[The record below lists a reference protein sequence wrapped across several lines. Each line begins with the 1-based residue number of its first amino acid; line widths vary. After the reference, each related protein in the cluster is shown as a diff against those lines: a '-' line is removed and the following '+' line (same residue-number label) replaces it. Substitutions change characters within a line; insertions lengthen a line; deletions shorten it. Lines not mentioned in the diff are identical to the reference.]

1 MVKLQQNKG
10 QFFVAIPKL
19 IVKKKGWNKGQELI
33 ASFNE
38 NGDIVLVEV

>member
-19 IVKKKGWNKGQELI
+19 IVKKKKWEKGQELI
-33 ASFNE
+33 AQFDQEGNV
-38 NGDIVLVEV
+38 VLVEV